1 MHKSDSLIFGA
12 TLVFCLLLPGCHVSD
27 PIIEEPVQKQ
37 TVPVVETIDPPMG
50 TNGYPWWND
59 TVFYQIFTRNFYDH
73 GSDSI
78 GDLKGIIEKLDYL
91 QELGVTGIYLMPIHP
106 SGDPSVDSSGYRV
119 EDYLAVNQDFGTI
132 ADFKDLVSEVHR
144 KGMRIIIDLVLNHTS
159 DRHPWFTAAQ
169 DLNSPY
175 RDYYIWSENKP
186 DFRGAWGQEVWFE
199 GESGYYFATFG
210 EHFPDLN
217 YDNPAVTREFEQIAK
232 YWLVDIGVD
241 GFRLDAA
248 KHLIEEDPQ
257 NQVHTASTHAWY
269 KDFRQY
275 IKSLDSDA
283 LIAGEV
289 WDVDPSILA
298 SYTGGDELDLTW
310 EFGISQ
316 AITDSVRSGN
326 NSSIKEVLEQS
337 YQVMPDLQFITFLSN
352 QDMARVMTQLG
363 NDEEKAK
370 IATSILLT
378 IPGVPCMY
386 NGEEIGMQGE
396 QENYYES
403 LLIPMQWSDEDNS
416 PSWKEGWESVSP
428 DYLSYNV
435 ADEINNPDS
444 ILAHYRMLIDVR
456 NQHSS
461 LRVGDF
467 HIISTSNSSLFSFL
481 RNSAQ
486 ESVLVIVNLTDQP
499 ITDYHLSL
507 KKSPLAAGTYTAVS
521 LIEETLYEQL
531 SVDSKGSFTHYL
543 PSLEIL
549 PYSTLLIALT
559 LS

>member
-1 MHKSDSLIFGA
+1 MRKSGSLIFGIA
-12 TLVFCLLLPGCHVSD
+12 LVFCLLLPGCHTSD
-27 PIIEEPVQKQ
+27 PMIMETIQEQ

-59 TVFYQIFTRNFYDH
+59 TVFYQIFIRNFYDH

-78 GDLKGIIEKLDYL
+78 GDFKGIIEKLDYL

-119 EDYLAVNQDFGTI
+119 EDYLAVNQDFGTLE
-132 ADFKDLVSEVHR
+132 DFKDLVSEVHR

-159 DRHPWFTAAQ
+159 DRHPWFIAAQ
-169 DLNSPY
+169 DPNSSY
-175 RDYYIWSENKP
+175 RDYYIWSEDKP
-186 DFRGAWGQEVWFE
+186 DSRGDWDQEVWFE
-199 GESGYYFATFG
+199 GESGFYFTTFG

-217 YDNPAVTREFEQIAK
+217 YNNPAVTNEFEQIVK

-257 NQVHTASTHAWY
+257 HQVHTASTHAWY
-269 KDFRQY
+269 ASFREY
-275 IKSLDSDA
+275 VKSLDPDA

-298 SYTGGDELDLTW
+298 SYAEGDELDLTW
-310 EFGISQ
+310 EFGVSQ
-316 AITDSVRSGN
+316 AITDSVSSGKN
-326 NSSIKEVLEQS
+326 TSIKDVLEQT

-352 QDMARVMTQLG
+352 QDMARIMTRLG
-363 NDEEKAK
+363 NDAEKAK
-370 IATSILLT
+370 IAASILLT
-378 IPGVPCMY
+378 IPGVPCIY

-403 LLIPMQWSDEDNS
+403 LLIPMQWTDEDNS

-435 ADEINNPDS
+435 ADEINDPDS
-444 ILAHYRMLIDVR
+444 ILAHYRSMINVR
-456 NQHSS
+456 NQHPS
-461 LRVGDF
+461 LRVGDLN
-467 HIISTSNSSLFSFL
+467 IIFTSTTGLFSFL
-481 RNSAQ
+481 RDSEQ
-486 ESVLVIVNLTDQP
+486 ESILVIINLTDEP
-499 ITDYHLSL
+499 ITDYQLSL
-507 KKSPLAAGTYTAVS
+507 KESPLAVGTYMAAS
-521 LIEETLYEQL
+521 LLGEGMLEDLEVE
-531 SVDSKGSFTHYL
+531 SDGSFTGYE
-543 PSLEIL
+543 PCRQIP
-549 PYSTLLIALT
+549 PYSTLVIALT
-559 LS
+559 QQ